1 MRFLRQSLTGLFL
14 LAATLGLIVYAG
26 AMVRDAVQTRMSEE
40 PRVPQSRERVFSV
53 NVVTAT
59 PGREVPELTA
69 FGQIESRRELELR
82 ASAGGRIVELADGFV
97 EGGHVDEN
105 QFLARI
111 DPADAE
117 AALERAQ
124 SDLYDAE
131 AEAREAADAV
141 ILAQDNLEAAQEQAT
156 LYEKAFQR
164 QTDLQNRGVGTA
176 AAVETAELQ
185 ASGAR
190 VTVIQRRQALAEANA
205 RVDQSAT
212 TVQRAKLAVSE
223 AERSLAD
230 TEIRA
235 GFSATLSDVTV
246 VEGRLVSSN
255 EQIARLVD
263 PDALEVAFR
272 VSTQAYARLLDDAG
286 QLIKA
291 DVTVTLDVFGTDIE
305 APARIERAAASAGD
319 GQTGRVVY
327 ARMDRAPSFRP
338 GDFVTVRVQE
348 PALDNVVRLPA
359 TAVDGNETVLYIGDD
374 DRLVSAK
381 VQVVR
386 RQGDDVLVRA
396 PNVAGQS
403 IVAQRTPLLG
413 EGIKVRA
420 LAPQGADVA
429 TAEPALLELSEE
441 RRAKLVAFVEGNGR
455 MPDEAKKRV
464 LAQLAQPKVPAAVV
478 ERIEARIGG

>member
-14 LAATLGLIVYAG
+14 LAATLGLLVYA
-26 AMVRDAVQTRMSEE
+26 AATVRDAVQTRMSEE
-40 PRVPQSRERVFSV
+40 PRVPQARERVFTV

-59 PGREVPELTA
+59 AGREVPVLTA
-69 FGQIESRRELELR
+69 FGQVESRRELELR

-97 EGGHVDEN
+97 EGGHVED
-105 QFLARI
+105 QQLLARI

-141 ILAQDNLEAAQEQAT
+141 VLAQDNLTAAQEQAQ

-185 ASGAR
+185 ASSAR
-190 VTVIQRRQALAEANA
+190 VTVIQRRQSLAEAKA

-235 GFSATLSDVTV
+235 GFSGTLSDVTV

-255 EQIARLVD
+255 EQIASLVD

-272 VSTQAYARLLDDAG
+272 VSTQAYARLLDDNG
-286 QLIKA
+286 QLLKA

-305 APARIERAAASAGD
+305 AQARIDRVAASTGD
-319 GQTGRVVY
+319 GHTGRVVY

-338 GDFVTVRVQE
+338 GDFVTVSVQE

-359 TAVDGNETVLYIGDD
+359 TAVDGNDTVLVIGEEE
-374 DRLVSAK
+374 RLISAS
-381 VQVVR
+381 VQVMR

-396 PNVAGQS
+396 PELEGKQ

-413 EGIKVRA
+413 DGIKVRT
-420 LAPQGADVA
+420 LAPAGENA
-429 TAEPALLELSEE
+429 TAEPTLLELTEE
-441 RRAKLVAFVEGNGR
+441 RRARLVAFVEGNGR
-455 MPDEAKKRV
+455 MPEEAKKRV
-464 LAQLAQPKVPAAVV
+464 LAQLSQPKVPAEVV